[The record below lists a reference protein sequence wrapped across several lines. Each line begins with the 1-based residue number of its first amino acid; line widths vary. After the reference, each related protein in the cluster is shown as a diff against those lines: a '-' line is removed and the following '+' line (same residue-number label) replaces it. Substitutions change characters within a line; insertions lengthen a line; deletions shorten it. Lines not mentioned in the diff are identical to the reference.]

1 MISWIGPVPRSLG
14 EIDTHTTIAVVT
26 VGMKGELPEPVKR
39 FVRLNGPEP
48 HPVQVEMADYARDNG
63 FPIIGQEVGG
73 LLTLFTG
80 MVAAERVL
88 ELGSGFGY
96 SASWFARG
104 LPDDGRL
111 VLTEY
116 DADELEMA
124 REFFDRLGFA
134 HLATFEVGDAL
145 EIVDRYDGPFDIV
158 LMDQEKHQYVAGFE
172 AIRDKVPVGGIVV
185 TDNVMH
191 GPVEFEE
198 VLAGVETGGEFDET
212 TQGVI
217 DYLEHVRGATGFETA
232 VIPLGSGIA
241 VSVKR
246 A

>member
-1 MISWIGPVPRSLG
+1 
-14 EIDTHTTIAVVT
+14 
-26 VGMKGELPEPVKR
+26 MKGELPEPVRR

-48 HPVQVEMADYARDNG
+48 HPVQVEMAEYARDNG
-63 FPIIGQEVGG
+63 FPIIGPEVGG
-73 LLTLFTG
+73 LLTVFTG
-80 MVAAERVL
+80 MVQADSVM

-104 LPDDGRL
+104 LPEHGRL

-124 REFFDRLGFA
+124 REFFDRLGISDR
-134 HLATFEVGDAL
+134 ATFEVGDAL

-172 AIRDKVPVGGIVV
+172 AVRDKLADGGIVI

-198 VLAGVETGGEFDET
+198 VLAGIEAGGDFDET

-217 DYLEHVRGATGFETA
+217 SYLEHVRDASGFETA